1 MARTK
6 YVAARCQCRTTL
18 WRGKPYAVW
27 EEIWTSVCVWAT
39 RRTGTM
45 NQRHDLHLTEKWSI
59 AATGDVSKTGRKI
72 GRKEYFLNSQFHL
85 NIQRESRKSYKNK
98 EAFRRLHRS
107 RCSDALW
114 KSDLNNIYHIH
125 SEVTHP
131 LLRLLLIG
139 STFKPLGQR
148 QDEERERI
156 FVRPPLPGH
165 ESRGTTGVTT
175 PDNQRGILNFHKVK
189 AGKKS
194 DSPVWRKT
202 PTPSL

>member
-1 MARTK
+1 MP
-6 YVAARCQCRTTL
+6 CENLTL
-18 WRGKPYAVW
+18 
-27 EEIWTSVCVWAT
+27 IIS
-39 RRTGTM
+39 
-45 NQRHDLHLTEKWSI
+45 
-59 AATGDVSKTGRKI
+59 
-72 GRKEYFLNSQFHL
+72 
-85 NIQRESRKSYKNK
+85 
-98 EAFRRLHRS
+98 
-107 RCSDALW
+107 
-114 KSDLNNIYHIH
+114 IH

-189 AGKKS
+189 ASKKMILLFGENHQLRLCKS
-194 DSPVWRKT
+194 QSLPLRSFTAEVAST
-202 PTPSL
+202 VPTDRHEAAAARLTVSVLSRFEIRSNGQQTVLLTLQGPNVCGDTGRTENGGGG